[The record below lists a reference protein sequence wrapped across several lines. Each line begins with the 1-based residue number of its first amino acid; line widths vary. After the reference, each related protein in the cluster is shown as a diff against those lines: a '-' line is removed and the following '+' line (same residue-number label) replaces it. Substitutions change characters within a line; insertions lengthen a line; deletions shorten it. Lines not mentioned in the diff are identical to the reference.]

1 MLYLRTV
8 CLELFQTTLT
18 AFAPSL
24 YASSVTKLTKDVTDR
39 EIYHAL
45 KLANADDFVKELPL
59 KLDSYLGEGGTR
71 LSGGQKQRICI
82 ARALLKNSK
91 ILIFDEATSALDN
104 ISQEKVMDNVDI
116 LKKDHTIITIAHRL
130 STIEDC
136 DTIYFIKKG
145 KIVAFGTH
153 KELMKKNQQYR
164 NLYHKQKK
172 EQSLIPTDEA
182 E

>member
-1 MLYLRTV
+1 
-8 CLELFQTTLT
+8 
-18 AFAPSL
+18 
-24 YASSVTKLTKDVTDR
+24 
-39 EIYHAL
+39 
-45 KLANADDFVKELPL
+45 
-59 KLDSYLGEGGTR
+59 
-71 LSGGQKQRICI
+71 
-82 ARALLKNSK
+82 
-91 ILIFDEATSALDN
+91 
-104 ISQEKVMDNVDI
+104 MDNVDI